1 MCHSCI
7 VLCRQLGKHP
17 ELTAGVP
24 EVKLVGNMHG
34 DETAACET
42 LLRLAWDLCRRYANP
57 SKVQRPACH
66 NGWAGLAWALELAL
80 ESAVPCSPP
89 QDSLNIAELLDT
101 TNVYILP
108 TMNPDAYDSTPRVR
122 SNANGFDLNRAFPR
136 FGPTGNGQVLGG
148 TLQPEVNEPWHAFLT
163 SISLNIQSWARHG
176 GAGMWQ

>member
-57 SKVQRPACH
+57 SK
-66 NGWAGLAWALELAL
+66 
-80 ESAVPCSPP
+80 
-89 QDSLNIAELLDT
+89 DSLNIAELLDT